1 MYLQSLDL
9 TNFRVFRHAKLKFLH
24 CDQRATAA
32 RPKPRYPNINL
43 LLGNNG
49 AGKTTLLKAI
59 ALTALGP
66 AAGTSGIYPYRLVR
80 REPLVNGRPT
90 GKEPIERALLMAK
103 FRMHEQD
110 QSAANEA
117 GIMQSEVAIVR
128 NEDVEEFQSV
138 EHERALWQPIYRER
152 SEAFFCVGYGATRR
166 VERQKIDPGG
176 RRSTQS
182 MRATRVQGL
191 FEDSYSLIPLNAWL
205 PEFLKVNPGR
215 YSQIKTLISGLLGPD
230 RFTFTAEQED
240 GEYLFERDGLRV
252 PFPALSDG
260 YRAYLGWIGDLLYH
274 VTQTCPPG
282 KKLVENKG
290 IILID
295 EIDLHLHPE
304 WQMTVLPTLAREL
317 PNIQF
322 VVTSHSPLVASS
334 LEPENILLMS
344 AGPKHS
350 AKPIRFERSIHGLDA
365 DQVLLTEY
373 FGLKTTRAGEKPQRL
388 KDLTLKARGG
398 DAKAA
403 LQLLAE
409 LSSGQ
414 EAAT

>member
-9 TNFRVFRHAKLKFLH
+9 TNFRVFRNAKLKFLH
-24 CDQRATAA
+24 ADLKVTKTQ
-32 RPKPRYPNINL
+32 PKPKYPNLNL
-43 LLGNNG
+43 VLGNNG

-80 REPLVNGRPT
+80 REPVPVGKSPT
-90 GKEPIERALLMAK
+90 GDPIERALLSAK

-110 QSAANEA
+110 HAEDKES
-117 GIMQSEVAIVR
+117 GIMQSAVAVVR
-128 NEDVEEFQSV
+128 NGDLEELQSV
-138 EHERALWQPIYRER
+138 NHERALWQPIYREK
-152 SEAFFCVGYGATRR
+152 SEAFFCVGYGANRR
-166 VERQKIDPGG
+166 VETQKVDPSG
-176 RRSTQS
+176 RRTKEFV
-182 MRATRVQGL
+182 RATRVKGL
-191 FEDSYSLIPLNAWL
+191 FEDSHMLIPLNAWL

-215 YSQIKTLISGLLGPD
+215 YSQIKTLISNLLGSD
-230 RFTFTAEQED
+230 RYLFTAELED

-282 KKLVENKG
+282 KKLIDNKG
-290 IILID
+290 IILVD

-344 AGPKHS
+344 AGPKHT
-350 AKPIRFERSIHGLDA
+350 AKPQRLDRSIHGLDA

-373 FGLKTTRAGEKPQRL
+373 FGLKTTRAGGKSQRL
-388 KDLTLKARGG
+388 KELTLKARGG

-403 LQLLAE
+403 LQLLTE
-409 LSSGQ
+409 LSGGQ